1 MGYLRTRNLG
11 RTLNAWISCSWNIA
25 NQSATPDYLY
35 LTQSI
40 RSIEL
45 CGSQMIRQ
53 IDCIWTPSRL
63 PLLGFGPHRWRK
75 NEANLKEVEWRFC
88 VWILKRGAL
97 ASLCFSSWPFF
108 ICPAAFR
115 FWSSWMDERVSV
127 FFLSRPLSRNSAH
140 FLVSSFGWFSKLSGF
155 SFSRSF
161 LFALSFAEC
170 ARGLLLSLLLL
181 KENEVSAFDAF
192 LLWNEFRFVNTLEK
206 SEHLTLS
213 FFLLK

>member
-88 VWILKRGAL
+88 VWILKEVRSL
-97 ASLCFSSWPFF
+97 HSVSVASLLF

-115 FWSSWMDERVSV
+115 VSV
-127 FFLSRPLSRNSAH
+127 FFLSWPLSRNSAH
-140 FLVSSFGWFSKLSGF
+140 PLVSSFGWSLSFQGLLFLDPCCLLCRSLNVHGGFRWAF
-155 SFSRSF
+155 SF
-161 LFALSFAEC
+161 
-170 ARGLLLSLLLL
+170 L
-181 KENEVSAFDAF
+181 KKM
-192 LLWNEFRFVNTLEK
+192 K
-206 SEHLTLS
+206 SQHLTLS
-213 FFLLK
+213 CYGTSSDLSIL